1 VSKKTNHDK
10 LGVTFLATVTLLSI
24 GFGFYAQ
31 SLKPT
36 PEDVSPQDALTRSL
50 KQSVATAI
58 PEINN
63 PNISD
68 WEKVNLLRRWAYQN
82 SDLTMAKGCL
92 IDSPDLRPKSA
103 AEIFSSFQ
111 KDEGGV
117 WCAGM
122 SIFLM
127 KLYEQYGFESYALNM
142 GKPSA
147 ADTLIMGNP
156 PVGSSITHV
165 LVLVKIPHKGRNL
178 LVVQDGYLNNTYT
191 HLDGSPLDY
200 FELIKLLKNRQENKI
215 KVVRDQGASRDN
227 LLCSKQ
233 IPPQIWEVS
242 TKQLQCEQIP
252 GKQTYKCKH
261 GLTLDLLAR
270 YSPLQKEINRFFPAE
285 GYPPNLLFLF
295 LYPLGIEGASNAA
308 PGILKQA
315 QKIAGITSK

>member
-1 VSKKTNHDK
+1 MSKQTNANK
-10 LGVTFLATVTLLSI
+10 LTVAFLATVTLLSI
-24 GFGFYAQ
+24 GIGFYAQ
-31 SLKPT
+31 RLKPI
-36 PEDVSPQDALTRSL
+36 PEKVSPQDALTHSL

-63 PNISD
+63 PSISN

-82 SDLTMAKGCL
+82 SDLAMTKGCL
-92 IDSPDLRPKSA
+92 IDSPDLRPKSV

-111 KDEGGV
+111 QDAGGV
-117 WCAGM
+117 WCGGM

-142 GKPSA
+142 GKPSVSQS
-147 ADTLIMGNP
+147 L
-156 PVGSSITHV
+156 THV

-178 LVVQDGYLNNTYT
+178 LVVQDSLFNNTYT

-215 KVVRDQGASRDN
+215 KVVQDQGTSRDT

-242 TKQLQCEQIP
+242 TKQLQCEQVP

-261 GLTLDLLAR
+261 GLTLDLFTR
-270 YSPLQKEINRFFPAE
+270 YSLVQKEMSRFFAAE

-315 QKIAGITSK
+315 QKIAATTSK